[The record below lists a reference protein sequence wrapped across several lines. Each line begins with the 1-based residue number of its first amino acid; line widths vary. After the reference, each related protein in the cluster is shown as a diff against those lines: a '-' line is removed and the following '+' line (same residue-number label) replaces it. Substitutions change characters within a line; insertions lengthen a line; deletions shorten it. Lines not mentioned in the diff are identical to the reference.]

1 MSEAERVA
9 ALSPKNQSHY
19 VERAAVMHTST
30 GNSAEGLQVH
40 TSPLTQ
46 EVLAVLAQS
55 IVENIDQ
62 LDGKDCYRM
71 IMGLG
76 NLGLLTSS
84 ALVLLT
90 ARLNRTIREL
100 RLEEVVD
107 LAKQLV
113 RADMVEGGVPLF
125 VLVSRTVSMKLSLAT
140 GQDLVRLATAFADA
154 GITDVAFFDR
164 LGVHLSGI
172 IHTLTVGVLVEALVA
187 FARLC
192 MRHDLL
198 LLRAS
203 DVLSSKIGQL
213 DAEQLCRVAFVYGRF
228 EQVHPNLH
236 EALEHQMGKMFVLS
250 AAGRSTTSASLG
262 QLSLPSLCDL
272 TISVALLDLQW
283 VGQRAFL
290 EEMLNAVDWDDVP
303 MPGRVCAAMARLKAS
318 PPLSAFR
325 RASASSTEVCDWLAA
340 CGDLA
345 ERGYSL
351 DSDYKSIIVLTSERT
366 VARLLQDRMSSAL
379 DTRDIA
385 VVMRS
390 LRLLPPS
397 FLGSIRLGRG
407 TIPPRVA
414 VSIIYSRLLLR
425 RPVTRTETQA
435 LCDDLDGLPIDLR
448 DEDPHQLSVIKYMLN
463 IEETCSTTTRQ
474 TAPRGSPH
482 AHDIL
487 NVLGGPTDDGQR
499 RVGCREGP
507 FVADVVDADADLATV
522 YLCLSGPDFA
532 MDGGLSNY
540 TRLRIHALK
549 TRAGWPRVI
558 PLSRRGKSEYKPWK
572 KRGKTDQQ
580 DATAPKDDKQKKG
593 DKTDNNGW
601 GNCNTEPINMENE
614 QWEMYYSN
622 MPGLFKSRED
632 FDAMKETMKI
642 PLPVSIRINPSAPLW
657 RDVANRCEELSKE
670 PTQPAAADEDIDE
683 TKGRQKK
690 AELKELKQWFVS
702 QELRGCVARQE
713 AVSMIPA
720 LFAQIDRPDLTVMD
734 MCAAPGSKTCQ
745 MIESLSNTCPED
757 KFSIPEGLVL
767 ANDIEWKRANM
778 LAHQVLRLN
787 SPASGVVN
795 FDASCF
801 PVLWDEEGKQ
811 VLFDRVLCDVPC
823 TSDGTMR
830 KNPDIWREWK
840 TDNSIAIHHRQF
852 RILLR
857 GLELAKPGGRVVYS
871 TCSLNPIEDE
881 AVVAAALARFEGKVK
896 LVPGPQAVG
905 GRPGLQTW
913 TVSPPGD
920 AATHIDKYEDTPEQY
935 KMKMLS
941 SMWPPTD
948 ESIKTQLTH
957 CRRFFPHDLNAG
969 GFFVAAFEKLSDD
982 VVESAPEESTSTEKP
997 TADQRRGG
1005 RREAKPICKEYF
1017 PCPKESLDVIREFYG
1032 ITEDMLPSELLW
1044 CRKDQP
1050 KKVFLLSK
1058 AAVRMVNSKT
1068 RSPFR
1073 VANLGVRA
1081 FQLVEIKHP
1090 KDENAAKAPPNW
1102 RIGQDGA
1109 PALLPLLN
1117 TVAEDKRQV
1126 IEIPSLEALAQLLEK
1141 KEATLEELG
1150 CGDRKTLK
1158 PGGTIATLPS
1168 SFGVHGGA
1176 VAVACMLAQSGKV
1189 QCYMDK
1195 LQAGAL
1201 LQAVKDAIAA
1211 KPSQA
1216 DSTGSDGKEASS

>member
-1 MSEAERVA
+1 MMFCPSTAALRRRISTTTLAVRKGLIRGSAGADSQAMSEAERVA

-397 FLGSIRLGRG
+397 FSDRCSELIGLLEVVVTFGEVVLSMGQDRYDELCRRLGRG

-425 RPVTRTETQA
+425 RPVTRTETQ
-435 LCDDLDGLPIDLR
+435 
-448 DEDPHQLSVIKYMLN
+448 V
-463 IEETCSTTTRQ
+463 
-474 TAPRGSPH
+474 
-482 AHDIL
+482 
-487 NVLGGPTDDGQR
+487 
-499 RVGCREGP
+499 
-507 FVADVVDADADLATV
+507 
-522 YLCLSGPDFA
+522 
-532 MDGGLSNY
+532 
-540 TRLRIHALK
+540 
-549 TRAGWPRVI
+549 
-558 PLSRRGKSEYKPWK
+558 
-572 KRGKTDQQ
+572 
-580 DATAPKDDKQKKG
+580 
-593 DKTDNNGW
+593 
-601 GNCNTEPINMENE
+601 
-614 QWEMYYSN
+614 
-622 MPGLFKSRED
+622 
-632 FDAMKETMKI
+632 
-642 PLPVSIRINPSAPLW
+642 
-657 RDVANRCEELSKE
+657 
-670 PTQPAAADEDIDE
+670 
-683 TKGRQKK
+683 
-690 AELKELKQWFVS
+690 
-702 QELRGCVARQE
+702 
-713 AVSMIPA
+713 
-720 LFAQIDRPDLTVMD
+720 
-734 MCAAPGSKTCQ
+734 
-745 MIESLSNTCPED
+745 
-757 KFSIPEGLVL
+757 
-767 ANDIEWKRANM
+767 
-778 LAHQVLRLN
+778 
-787 SPASGVVN
+787 
-795 FDASCF
+795 
-801 PVLWDEEGKQ
+801 
-811 VLFDRVLCDVPC
+811 
-823 TSDGTMR
+823 
-830 KNPDIWREWK
+830 
-840 TDNSIAIHHRQF
+840 
-852 RILLR
+852 
-857 GLELAKPGGRVVYS
+857 
-871 TCSLNPIEDE
+871 
-881 AVVAAALARFEGKVK
+881 
-896 LVPGPQAVG
+896 
-905 GRPGLQTW
+905 GRPIQRC
-913 TVSPPGD
+913 
-920 AATHIDKYEDTPEQY
+920 K
-935 KMKMLS
+935 S
-941 SMWPPTD
+941 S
-948 ESIKTQLTH
+948 L
-957 CRRFFPHDLNAG
+957 
-969 GFFVAAFEKLSDD
+969 VA
-982 VVESAPEESTSTEKP
+982 
-997 TADQRRGG
+997 
-1005 RREAKPICKEYF
+1005 
-1017 PCPKESLDVIREFYG
+1017 YG
-1032 ITEDMLPSELLW
+1032 PRHYAMIW
-1044 CRKDQP
+1044 
-1050 KKVFLLSK
+1050 
-1058 AAVRMVNSKT
+1058 
-1068 RSPFR
+1068 
-1073 VANLGVRA
+1073 
-1081 FQLVEIKHP
+1081 
-1090 KDENAAKAPPNW
+1090 
-1102 RIGQDGA
+1102 
-1109 PALLPLLN
+1109 
-1117 TVAEDKRQV
+1117 
-1126 IEIPSLEALAQLLEK
+1126 
-1141 KEATLEELG
+1141 
-1150 CGDRKTLK
+1150 
-1158 PGGTIATLPS
+1158 
-1168 SFGVHGGA
+1168 
-1176 VAVACMLAQSGKV
+1176 
-1189 QCYMDK
+1189 MDY
-1195 LQAGAL
+1195 L
-1201 LQAVKDAIAA
+1201 
-1211 KPSQA
+1211 
-1216 DSTGSDGKEASS
+1216 

>member
-30 GNSAEGLQVH
+30 GNSAQGLQVH

-187 FARLC
+187 FARLR

-250 AAGRSTTSASLG
+250 ATGRSTRSASLG

-272 TISVALLDLQW
+272 TISVAILDLQW

-345 ERGYSL
+345 ERGYVL
-351 DSDYKSIIVLTSERT
+351 DIDYKNIIMLTSERM
-366 VARLLQDRMSSAL
+366 VARLLQDRISSVL
-379 DTRDIA
+379 DTREIA

-397 FLGSIRLGRG
+397 FSDRCSELIASLEDRYEELCRRLGRG
-407 TIPPRVA
+407 TIPPRIA
-414 VSIIYSRLLLR
+414 VSMIYSRLLLR
-425 RPVTRTETQA
+425 RPVTRTEAQA
-435 LCDDLDGLPIDLR
+435 LCDDLDGLPMDLR
-448 DEDPHQLSVIKYMLN
+448 DEDPDQLSVIKYMLN
-463 IEETCSTTTRQ
+463 IEETHSTTTRQ

-507 FVADVVDADADLATV
+507 FSADVVDADLATV

-532 MDGGLSNY
+532 MDEGLSNH

-593 DKTDNNGW
+593 DKADNGW

-670 PTQPAAADEDIDE
+670 PSESAAGDEDVDE
-683 TKGRQKK
+683 TVKKGMQSRALEWYFDGFAEATPRRCWQWDSLGRKDVKKK

-720 LFAQIDRPDLTVMD
+720 LFAKIDRPDLTVMD

-913 TVSPPGD
+913 T
-920 AATHIDKYEDTPEQY
+920 
-935 KMKMLS
+935 
-941 SMWPPTD
+941 
-948 ESIKTQLTH
+948 
-957 CRRFFPHDLNAG
+957 
-969 GFFVAAFEKLSDD
+969 
-982 VVESAPEESTSTEKP
+982 
-997 TADQRRGG
+997 
-1005 RREAKPICKEYF
+1005 
-1017 PCPKESLDVIREFYG
+1017 
-1032 ITEDMLPSELLW
+1032 
-1044 CRKDQP
+1044 
-1050 KKVFLLSK
+1050 
-1058 AAVRMVNSKT
+1058 
-1068 RSPFR
+1068 
-1073 VANLGVRA
+1073 
-1081 FQLVEIKHP
+1081 
-1090 KDENAAKAPPNW
+1090 
-1102 RIGQDGA
+1102 
-1109 PALLPLLN
+1109 
-1117 TVAEDKRQV
+1117 
-1126 IEIPSLEALAQLLEK
+1126 
-1141 KEATLEELG
+1141 
-1150 CGDRKTLK
+1150 
-1158 PGGTIATLPS
+1158 
-1168 SFGVHGGA
+1168 
-1176 VAVACMLAQSGKV
+1176 
-1189 QCYMDK
+1189 
-1195 LQAGAL
+1195 
-1201 LQAVKDAIAA
+1201 
-1211 KPSQA
+1211 
-1216 DSTGSDGKEASS
+1216 